1 MNRSYS
7 RIGDP
12 DFNLYK
18 DCKYSSH
25 YKILEHENFEQ
36 TDLPYNPNTLYFK
49 NNRLN
54 KKLEK
59 ALKIDSFTKVS
70 LSGEFKYNLIVFYIF
85 FNIFILIF
93 VLFAILM
100 YFSNDLPIEILRINL
115 IPLSILFLAGNFGLY
130 LISKNRNFV
139 LKSRAYFI
147 FLISGI
153 FTYLILT
160 PQNMLEG
167 FFGSS
172 LPCAG
177 LPNIVALVCLVPI
190 ARLILFDNYFTFLLL
205 SLYSCSLYLSTH
217 LAFSSN
223 SVYSTLCEFGILIL
237 FFGLNVVDSQLVDI
251 RTRQLFWRIYQEQES
266 SKNLTKSNDLIRKNS
281 RISLHERCKI
291 VKSELKHVASSIMY
305 KDLKDSIKKA
315 LANLEFIQRNLDAT
329 EEDMFEIDKDSEMDE
344 DDKQFIFQNYA
355 KRDEVKMT
363 RRDAKSM
370 TIMDVPQKCFEFTF
384 SPYGVNELESA
395 FNTLGKNWAFDMW
408 FVYNIT
414 NHSVYIMGKYLFQKY
429 SLSEFLKITEE
440 MQDSFFMS
448 LENGYKSNPYHNAC
462 HAGDVCH
469 SLMYFT
475 FQSDLCKSLNPLES
489 ATSIVAALGH
499 DVGHPGLTNRF
510 IVNNKEHLAIQYND
524 ISVLENMHC
533 STIFLTLDQPGKNI
547 FINLSNE
554 DWFLMRK
561 LMIYMILETDMS
573 RHFEIL
579 GKFKS
584 KANNLNI
591 SNAEDKLI
599 ILGMGLKCADIG
611 HSAKS
616 TDLHEKWTQLVCEEF
631 FLQGDIEKQRKQVVS
646 MYCDRENTD
655 IAKSQAGFIK
665 NICLPLYEV
674 WCNYLN
680 SDIIFNN
687 CLKQLE
693 KNYKHWDDKFKQ
705 RKTSAQV
712 ETIVDVQPLKFSV
725 SALELPSN

>member
-25 YKILEHENFEQ
+25 YKILNHESFEQ
-36 TDLPYNPNTLYFK
+36 NDLPYNPNTLFFK

-54 KKLEK
+54 MKLEK

-85 FNIFILIF
+85 VNIFILIF
-93 VLFAILM
+93 ALFVILM
-100 YFSNDLPIEILRINL
+100 YFSTDLAIEILRINL
-115 IPLSILFLAGNFGLY
+115 IALSILFVAGNFGLY

-139 LKSRAYFI
+139 LKSRTYFI
-147 FLISGI
+147 FLIGGI
-153 FTYLILT
+153 CTYLILT
-160 PQNMLEG
+160 PQNMLEA
-167 FFGSS
+167 FFSTS

-177 LPNIVALVCLVPI
+177 LPNILTLGCMASI
-190 ARLILFDNYFTFLLL
+190 ARLILFDNYFSFLLL
-205 SLYSCSLYLSTH
+205 SLYVCSLHLSTH
-217 LAFSSN
+217 LAFSTN
-223 SVYSTLCEFGILIL
+223 SVYSTLCEFSILVL

-251 RTRQLFWRIYQEQES
+251 KTRQLFWRIYQEQES
-266 SKNLTKSNDLIRKNS
+266 SKNITKSNDLIRKNS
-281 RISLHERCKI
+281 KISLHERCQL
-291 VKSELKHVASSIMY
+291 VKSELKHVASTIMY

-315 LANLEFIQRNLDAT
+315 LANLDFIQKNLDAT
-329 EEDMFEIDKDSEMDE
+329 EENMFEIDRDSEMDE

-370 TIMDVPQKCFEFTF
+370 TIMDVPQKYFEFTF

-395 FNTLGKNWAFDMW
+395 FNTLGKNWTFDIW
-408 FVYNIT
+408 FVHNVT

-429 SLSEFLKITEE
+429 NLSEFLKITEE
-440 MQDSFFMS
+440 MQDNFFLS
-448 LENGYKSNPYHNAC
+448 LESLYKGNPYHNAC

-475 FQSDLCKSLNPLES
+475 FQSDLCKSLNALES
-489 ATSIVAALGH
+489 ATSIIAALGH
-499 DVGHPGLTNRF
+499 DIGHPGLTNRF
-510 IVNNKEHLAIQYND
+510 IVNNRENLAIQYND

-533 STIFLTLDQPGKNI
+533 SSIFLILDQPGKNI

-554 DWFLMRK
+554 DWFIMRK

-599 ILGMGLKCADIG
+599 ILGMGLKCSDIG

-665 NICLPLYEV
+665 NICLPLYDV

-680 SDIIFNN
+680 SDVIFNS

-693 KNYKHWDDKFKQ
+693 KNFKHWDDKFKQ

-712 ETIVDVQPLKFSV
+712 ETVVEVQPLKFSA